1 MNSLTSNE
9 LKALMESKAGSC
21 VSIFFPTHRKGADT
35 QQDPIRLKNLLKD
48 AEDKLLEKGMR
59 SASAKVL
66 LQPAQDLISD
76 TRFWSSQ
83 SDGLAVFLNP
93 ERFILHRVP
102 ISFDELVVVADR
114 FHIKPLLPL
123 LSGDGRFYVLALS
136 QNQVRLLQ
144 GTRFSVDE
152 MKLDT
157 IPGSLEEALQYEVT
171 EKQLKW
177 HGPSSAPSGKRAG
190 IFHGHGGGIETTKDD
205 ILQFLRL
212 VDRGLHEI
220 LRGDNAPLVLAAVEY
235 VLPIYR
241 EVNTYPNL
249 LEKGVIGNPEGVS
262 LEELHRQAWEIV
274 EPYFKQAQKEAIDRY
289 YGFAGTGKTS
299 QHLDT
304 VIRAA
309 HSARVDTLFV
319 PIGVQRWGRFDPD
332 DMSVH
337 LHDEPEPG
345 DEDLLDLAAIQ
356 TILNGG
362 TAYAVEPENVPDS
375 RYIAA
380 IMRY

>member
-1 MNSLTSNE
+1 MNSLTSDE
-9 LKALMESKAGSC
+9 LKALMESKAGPC
-21 VSIFFPTHRKGADT
+21 VSIFLPTHRKGADT

-48 AEDKLLEKGMR
+48 AEDQLVEKGMR
-59 SASAKVL
+59 SASAKAL
-66 LQPAQDLISD
+66 LRPAQDLISD

-83 SDGLAVFLNP
+83 SDGLAIFVNP

-102 ISFDELVVVADR
+102 LNFDELVVVADR
-114 FHIKPLLPL
+114 FHVKPLLPL

-177 HGPSSAPSGKRAG
+177 HGPSAVPSGRRSG
-190 IFHGHGGGIETTKDD
+190 IFHGHGGGLETTKDD
-205 ILQFLRL
+205 ILQFLRE
-212 VDRGLHEI
+212 VDKGLREVIRGE
-220 LRGDNAPLVLAAVEY
+220 NAPLVLAAVEY
-235 VLPIYR
+235 LLPIYR
-241 EVNTYPNL
+241 EANTYPNL
-249 LEKGVIGNPEGVS
+249 LEKGVTGNPEGGS
-262 LEELHRQAWEIV
+262 PEELHRQAWEIV
-274 EPYFKQAQKEAIDRY
+274 EPYFKQAQQEAVDRY

-319 PIGVQRWGRFDPD
+319 PIGVQRWGRFNPD

-345 DEDLLDLAAIQ
+345 DEDLLDFAAIQ
-356 TILNGG
+356 AILNGG
-362 TAYAVEPENVPDS
+362 TVYAVEPENVPDS
-375 RYIAA
+375 RYVAA